1 MLFAIKN
8 RVIPVLTVLSAIGFL
23 WYGFTIFLNSPWQ
36 IQSYEKSSIEWSYF
50 DLAKD
55 TRAHERPVLPA
66 PHQILSEIW
75 QTTVKKKITSKRSLI
90 FHSWVTLSST
100 LLGFFMG
107 TLIEK
112 NKKKFSIKEIPI
124 TFYDREKGISK
135 IPKLEIFRT
144 LKNLLMYMV
153 KK

>member
-1 MLFAIKN
+1 MSLLFAIKN

-55 TRAHERPVLPA
+55 TMAHERPVLPA

-75 QTTVKKKITSKRSLI
+75 QTTVKKKIN
-90 FHSWVTLSST
+90 F
-100 LLGFFMG
+100 
-107 TLIEK
+107 
-112 NKKKFSIKEIPI
+112 
-124 TFYDREKGISK
+124 
-135 IPKLEIFRT
+135 
-144 LKNLLMYMV
+144 
-153 KK
+153 